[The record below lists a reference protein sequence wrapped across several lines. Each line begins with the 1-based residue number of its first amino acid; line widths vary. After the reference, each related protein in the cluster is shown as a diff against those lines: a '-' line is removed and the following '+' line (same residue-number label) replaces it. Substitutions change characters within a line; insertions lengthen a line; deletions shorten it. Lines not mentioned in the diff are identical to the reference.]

1 MTLWYIARASGIV
14 ALVAFTLATALGSLT
29 SVRPTEPGRAAN
41 ERRILVQYAHRSAAV
56 TGLTLA
62 AVHVTAIVLDAQ
74 AHVSASQVVVPF
86 TAGYRPLAVGLGTI
100 ALYLFTITAIVGA
113 SRGRL
118 AGSAGASGVWRIV
131 HAAAYIGWA
140 LSIGHAL
147 FSGTDVN
154 HLWMI
159 ALALGSIALVVG
171 ALSGRLRSESDH
183 AASYLVSTRRDRT
196 ESDRRVRS
204 LR

>member
-14 ALVAFTLATALGSLT
+14 ALVAFTMATTLGALT
-29 SVRPTEPGRAAN
+29 SVRPAERGRAAN
-41 ERRILVQYAHRSAAV
+41 ERRILAQYAHRSAAV

-62 AVHVTAIVLDAQ
+62 AVHVTAIVLDTQ
-74 AHVSASQVVVPF
+74 AHISAAQVVVPF

-100 ALYLFTITAIVGA
+100 ALYLFTITAVVGA

-118 AGSAGASGVWRIV
+118 AGSEGASGAWRLV
-131 HAAAYIGWA
+131 HAAAYVGWA
-140 LSIGHAL
+140 LSVGHAL
-147 FSGTDVN
+147 LAGTDVN

-159 ALALGSIALVVG
+159 ALALGSIALVIG
-171 ALSGRLRSESDH
+171 ALSTRLRSESDH
-183 AASYLVSTRRDRT
+183 AASYLVTTRRDRT
-196 ESDRRVRS
+196 ESERRMRS

>member
-14 ALVAFTLATALGSLT
+14 ALVAFTLATALGALT
-29 SVRPTEPGRAAN
+29 SVRPADRGRAAN
-41 ERRILVQYAHRSAAV
+41 ERRILAQYAHRSAAV

-74 AHVSASQVVVPF
+74 AHVAASSVVVPF
-86 TAGYRPLAVGLGTI
+86 TAGYRPVAVGLGTI
-100 ALYLFTITAIVGA
+100 ALYIFTITAIAGA

-118 AGSAGASGVWRIV
+118 AGSTGASGAWRVV
-131 HAAAYIGWA
+131 HAAAYVGWA

-147 FSGTDVN
+147 LAGTDVGR
-154 HLWMI
+154 LWMV
-159 ALALGSIALVVG
+159 ALGLGTITLVISAFSIW
-171 ALSGRLRSESDH
+171 LRSESDH
-183 AASYLVSTRRDRT
+183 AASYLVSTRRVRT
-196 ESDRRVRS
+196 EADRQTRS

>member
-14 ALVAFTLATALGSLT
+14 ALVAFTLATTLGALT
-29 SVRPTEPGRAAN
+29 SVRPAERGRAAN
-41 ERRILVQYAHRSAAV
+41 ERRILAQYAHRSAAV
-56 TGLTLA
+56 TGLILA
-62 AVHVTAIVLDAQ
+62 AVHVTTIVLDSQ
-74 AHVSASQVVVPF
+74 AHVSAAQVVVPF

-100 ALYLFTITAIVGA
+100 ALYLFTITAVVGA

-118 AGSAGASGVWRIV
+118 AGSSGASGAWRAV
-131 HAAAYIGWA
+131 HAAAYVGWA

-147 FSGTDVN
+147 FAGTDAN

-159 ALALGSIALVVG
+159 ALALGSIALVIG
-171 ALSGRLRSESDH
+171 ALSARLRSESDH
-183 AASYLVSTRRDRT
+183 AASYLVTTRRDRT
-196 ESDRRVRS
+196 ESERRMRS